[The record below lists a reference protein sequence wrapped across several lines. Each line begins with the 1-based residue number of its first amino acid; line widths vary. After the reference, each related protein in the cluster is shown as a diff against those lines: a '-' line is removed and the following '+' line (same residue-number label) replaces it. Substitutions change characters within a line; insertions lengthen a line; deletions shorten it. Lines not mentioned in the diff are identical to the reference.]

1 MKVCIDCGHA
11 KSTAG
16 KRAFDESFF
25 EYEFNRDVGQR
36 LAHHLKRHGISI
48 TYSCDLT
55 VDYDES
61 LGTRCK
67 RANDFE
73 ADIFVSIHANAFGTD
88 WNDANGWEIF
98 CYGKPNKLAQCIH
111 EASRGLGLT
120 DRGIKDG
127 SHLGVIKGTRMTA
140 VLIEHGFYT
149 NREELKK
156 LKSAEWR
163 EKFAVADAK
172 GILKY
177 FGVEWVDDVDDVKND
192 NKTVS
197 ESLSAEWNK
206 AVELGIT
213 DGSRPQDFA
222 KREEVVAMIVR
233 TLKLM

>member
-36 LAHHLKRHGISI
+36 LGHHLKRHGISI
-48 TYSCDLT
+48 SYSCDLT

-67 RANDFE
+67 RANDLE

-111 EASRGLGLT
+111 EESVKLGLR

-127 SHLGVIKGTRMTA
+127 SHLGVIKGTRMTS

-156 LKSAEWR
+156 LKSPEWR

-177 FGVEWVDDVDDVKND
+177 FGLEWVDEMND
-192 NKTVS
+192 N
-197 ESLSAEWNK
+197 NK
-206 AVELGIT
+206 AVSSALAKEWDEGVKLGIT
-213 DGSRPQDFA
+213 DGSRPHDYA

-233 TLKLM
+233 ALKLK